1 MTEGYVSV
9 ANSWIMWASCSLG
22 VIWVCI
28 QAVVFLR
35 RSIKD
40 GKKIGLTSDQIR
52 RGSKSAMI
60 ASVGPNIVM
69 LSSMLSLMVITGG
82 PVAWLRSNII
92 GGGAFEI
99 MGATFAANSMG
110 IQPGTAEMTVDYLA
124 TATLVMT
131 VGCLGWII
139 FTILF
144 ADKMD
149 RVNNFMAGGNN
160 ALIPVISAGCIMGC
174 YSNLVVEQV
183 FPFGPEAVAGFAGA
197 ISMPVFIILS
207 KKLDKP
213 WLNDWA
219 LTFAMLIG
227 VMASIPFL

>member
-1 MTEGYVSV
+1 MDEIKTNAAQEPAEDQEESLILKFRKPYMFEGKEYTEVD
-9 ANSWIMWASCSLG
+9 L
-22 VIWVCI
+22 
-28 QAVVFLR
+28 
-35 RSIKD
+35 
-40 GKKIGLTSDQIR
+40 
-52 RGSKSAMI
+52 SAMEDMTAEDLCAMGKI
-60 ASVGPNIVM
+60 MTKLGIVN
-69 LSSMLSLMVITGG
+69 
-82 PVAWLRSNII
+82 PV
-92 GGGAFEI
+92 
-99 MGATFAANSMG
+99 
-110 IQPGTAEMTVDYLA
+110 AEMTVDYLA

-149 RVNNFMAGGNN
+149 RVNSFMAGGNN

-183 FPFGPEAVAGFAGA
+183 FPFGPEAAAGIAGA